1 MPLTFKP
8 KYKRKHLRK
17 PALIFSA
24 IVLCAIAAGAYWY
37 VFVLGAPQLDAP
49 AIEEVEGLNFQV
61 KSFYSEAM
69 GQQRR
74 YGVILPPGYEK
85 HLKHRYP
92 VIFLLHGGHGDERD
106 YYEKAAITTTLKN
119 LYRDKKL
126 PAALI
131 IMPDGNDNRGT
142 SPFWDSDYFDGE
154 HGKVATYIGLDL
166 VKEVKQQFRTIED
179 SHYWA
184 MGGLSSGA
192 WGAFNIGFRHLERFT
207 IFFSHTG
214 YFIDN
219 SGPQNSPQIFAEQIP
234 VTERKRI
241 RVYLD
246 AGEADEKYLDATR
259 DFHKV
264 LDGLGIYNEFYV
276 FPGGHGIVGQDVGWN
291 YWRTHLADSLSFVGR
306 QFHYVQE
313 QKNHRHF

>member
-1 MPLTFKP
+1 MPLKFKP
-8 KYKRKHLRK
+8 KSHRKHLRK
-17 PALIFSA
+17 PALILSA
-24 IVLCAIAAGAYWY
+24 IVLSAIAAGAYWY
-37 VFVLGAPQLDAP
+37 VFVLGAPQLDTP
-49 AIEEVEGLNFQV
+49 AIEEVAGINFQV

-85 HLKHRYP
+85 HPKLRYP

-106 YYEKAAITTTLKN
+106 FYEKAAITTTLKR

-131 IMPDGNDNRGT
+131 ITPDGNDNRGT
-142 SPFWDSDYFDGE
+142 SPFWDPDYFDGE
-154 HGKVATYIGLDL
+154 HGKVATYIGFDL
-166 VKEVKQQFRTIED
+166 VKEVKQQYRTIED

-184 MGGLSSGA
+184 MGGLSSGG
-192 WGAFNIGFRHLERFT
+192 WGAFNIGLRHLERFT

-219 SGPQNSPQIFAEQIP
+219 SGPQNSPQVFVSQLPPAEHQ
-234 VTERKRI
+234 RI
-241 RVYLD
+241 RAYLD

-259 DFHKV
+259 DFHKT
-264 LDGLGIYNEFYV
+264 LNRLEIYNEFYV

-291 YWRTHLADSLSFVGR
+291 YWRSHLADSLKFVGR
-306 QFHYVQE
+306 QFRHVQE

>member
-8 KYKRKHLRK
+8 KIKRKRFQT
-17 PALIFSA
+17 AVFSLS
-24 IVLCAIAAGAYWY
+24 IVLGAIAAGAYWY

-49 AIEEVEGLNFQV
+49 PVEEAAGLKFQV
-61 KSFYSEAM
+61 KSFYSESM
-69 GQQRR
+69 GEQRR

-85 HLKHRYP
+85 HPNRRYP

-106 YYEKAAITTTLKN
+106 YYEKAAITSTLKQ
-119 LYRDKKL
+119 LYTEKKL

-131 IMPDGNDNRGT
+131 ITPDGNDDRGT

-154 HGKVATYIGLDL
+154 HGKVSTYIGVDL
-166 VKEVKQQFRTIED
+166 VKEVKQEFRTIED

-184 MGGLSSGA
+184 MGGLSSGG
-192 WGAFNIGFRHLERFT
+192 WGAYNIGLRHLERFT

-219 SGPQNSPQIFAEQIP
+219 SGNQNSPQSFVEQIP
-234 VTERKRI
+234 PPDRKRI
-241 RVYLD
+241 RAYLD

-259 DFHKV
+259 DFHIA
-264 LDGLGIYNEFYV
+264 LSNLEIYNEFYV
-276 FPGGHGIVGQDVGWN
+276 FPGGHGIVGQNVGWN

-306 QFHYVQE
+306 QFHSVQT
-313 QKNHRHF
+313 QKKHRHF